1 MPELARAGEKV
12 IRGIA
17 VSSGVCRGKIL
28 VLGKPPETSIPEY
41 TITEGEV
48 ADHTNRLEQALMLT
62 RQQIQHV
69 QHQVRERMGAT
80 DASVFDAHLLVLED
94 PVLLTEV
101 VRTVAE
107 KKVNVEYAF
116 AAVTSKYIAALAAI
130 QDDYLRERAAD
141 MRDVASRIQ
150 HNLLGES
157 ESLELAQITEPCIL
171 VAHDLTPSRTAL
183 LDKQKVLGFATDQG
197 SRTSHTAIL
206 ARSLQI
212 PAVTGLTDASQRLKT
227 GQYALLDGF
236 NGVIIVDPTEQTLFE
251 YGQLSFRRN
260 AVQERLRDVKDQVAV
275 TLDGTQIT
283 LSANISGPSETAA
296 VRNFGAE
303 GVGLFR
309 TEYLFMGQEDLPT
322 EEEQFQA
329 YSQVAN
335 ALKPLPVIIRTL
347 DLGGDKFLSHR
358 YGPEEA
364 NPFLGFRAIR
374 ISLQEPKL
382 FRDQLRA
389 ILRASAA
396 GNVKLMYPMI
406 SSLDEVN
413 QANALVETY
422 KSELRA
428 EGVPFDDGIET
439 GAMIEIPAAVLISGA
454 LAKRVRFFSIGTNDL
469 IQYSLAV
476 DRLNPKIAHL
486 YEPTHPGVLRLIK
499 TTADAAHAAGIWVG
513 VCGEMAGDPVMIPL
527 LLGLGVDE
535 LSAAPA
541 TVPAMKFMI
550 RRVKLSEAR
559 DLAEFALHCE
569 SGAEILSRAQALA
582 RAIAPSLFEDQV

>member
-12 IRGIA
+12 MRGIA

-62 RQQIQHV
+62 RQQIQRV
-69 QHQVRERMGAT
+69 QHEVQERMGAA

-94 PVLLTEV
+94 PLLLDEV
-101 VRTVAE
+101 VRMVTE
-107 KKVNVEYAF
+107 KKVNVEFAF
-116 AAVTSKYIAALAAI
+116 ASVTSKYIAALAAI

-150 HNLLGES
+150 HNLQGET
-157 ESLELAQITEPCIL
+157 ESMELAQIAEPCIL
-171 VAHDLTPSRTAL
+171 VAHDLTPSRTGL
-183 LDKQKVLGFATDQG
+183 LDKRKVLGFATDQG

-206 ARSLQI
+206 ARSLEI
-212 PAVTGLTDASQRLKT
+212 PAITGLTDASQRLKT

-236 NGVIIVDPTEQTLFE
+236 NGVIIIDPTEQTLFE
-251 YGQLSFRRN
+251 YGQLNFRHT
-260 AVQERLRDVKDQVAV
+260 AVRERLRDVRDQPAI
-275 TLDGTQIT
+275 TLDGTRIT
-283 LSANISGPSETAA
+283 LSANISNPGDTAV
-296 VRNFGAE
+296 VRDSGAE

-309 TEYLFMGQEDLPT
+309 TEYLFMGQENLPT
-322 EEEQFQA
+322 EEEQFKA
-329 YSQVAN
+329 YVQVAS

-406 SSLDEVN
+406 SSLDELN

-428 EGVPFDDGIET
+428 EGVPFDDGIEI
-439 GAMIEIPAAVLISGA
+439 GAMIEIPAAVLISGT

-476 DRLNPKIAHL
+476 DRLNPRIAHL

-499 TTADAAHAAGIWVG
+499 ATADAAHAASVWVG
-513 VCGEMAGDPVMIPL
+513 VCGEMAGDPVMVPL

-541 TVPAMKFMI
+541 MVPAMKFMI
-550 RRVKLSEAR
+550 RHVKLSEAR
-559 DLAEFALHCE
+559 ELADFALQCE

-582 RAIAPSLFEDQV
+582 RAVAPSLFEDQV